1 MFLVVFF
8 DERLT
13 DWMNK
18 LFTYI
23 DLTRRLLELSRTMKK
38 QFENTKIR
46 AKKRFKALIIH
57 TSNKKHKSSSRGS
70 GTSPI
75 RLSPNSTFASG
86 ETPLEFRQKILW
98 NLANWRK
105 FTVLPPTPLLEFHQ
119 LDCELESYISYVN
132 IVSWQLAKVYCTFAN
147 ATSGISPID
156 ESTVNVRQYTPALS
170 PLANALLAK
179 VLLAKFR

>member
-1 MFLVVFF
+1 MPPLLPTSLLMLPNCHT
-8 DERLT
+8 ELLALKHEMKNNIPI
-13 DWMNK
+13 DW
-18 LFTYI
+18 
-23 DLTRRLLELSRTMKK
+23 DLP
-38 QFENTKIR
+38 I
-46 AKKRFKALIIH
+46 
-57 TSNKKHKSSSRGS
+57 RGS

-147 ATSGISPID
+147 ASSGISPID
-156 ESTVNVRQYTPALS
+156 ESTVDVRQYTPGLS
-170 PLANALLAK
+170 PLANVLLAK